1 MTITKRADKG
11 STLTHNELDA
21 NFTHLEKK
29 FTVTNS
35 GSGAYVFSGAGTS
48 SDSNP
53 DLYLVRGETYTFSVN
68 ASGHPFYINTASG
81 TGTGNAYSDGT
92 SNNGVEVGTIELTV
106 QQDAPETLYYNCQY
120 HSSMAGTIYVVKP
133 STTTGASLDD
143 ATALAIALG

>member
-35 GSGAYVFSGAGTS
+35 GSSAYVFNGAGTTA
-48 SDSNP
+48 DSNP
-53 DLYLVRGETYTFSVN
+53 DLYLIRGETYTFSVN
-68 ASGHPFYINTASG
+68 ATSHPFYIKTASG
-81 TGTGNAYSDGT
+81 TGTGDAYTDGT
-92 SNNGVEVGTIELTV
+92 SNNGVEVGDIELTV
-106 QQDAPETLYYNCQY
+106 QHDAPDTLYYNCSV
-120 HSSMAGTIYVVKP
+120 HSAMAGTIYVVKP